1 MLFSDLAVVK
11 IDNFHDV
18 AVQVKTNKIIV
29 SLIHAKTKEDIIPTL
44 ASSLQE
50 CLTVTIVGI
59 SKFYSKL
66 SEGVPSQNEKSAVP
80 FNIEFGVFCESDM
93 CFFNHNE
100 MSMSTGLGRLEM
112 ERCPLP
118 HHVRRLTAQ
127 LSIDECREIAIML
140 GSKLQEWDDL
150 VYEFERQP
158 ANDLKFISLWSCIM
172 KSVNFSFGS
181 LQMILEKKGRSAHLL
196 CELFRDVKID
206 VSEELL
212 KMYNEKCDRVLMP
225 KEKLNIIISRFNI
238 LCESETIKRTRD
250 DYNLLSRY
258 EVLQIAGLE
267 KLIRKRKTEE
277 DPILYFVSLEE
288 TFDVIKKSHSALNH
302 AGRDKMQKE
311 LNKKYANKNRRNHS
325 GIKRSP
331 YEAMFG
337 CPPKGIQR
345 ERHASG
351 SNLSKQAE
359 KMVARSN
366 QILRPVQ
373 VGDNVTVP
381 IPSVDRG
388 RGDPR
393 NLLCIVLE
401 HDQTNDQFKL
411 GSKDGILNGSY
422 SRNQFT
428 FSPIHS
434 LALQDAN
441 TLVELSVREAAR
453 QQSIGDGQ
461 GFLKCAY
468 MSEDTLNKIPSVDAL
483 HELSNHIGNINMQ
496 LAIELEVDV
505 SFIQQIQYNHKNK
518 LIDQTRIFF

>member
-1 MLFSDLAVVK
+1 MA
-11 IDNFHDV
+11 
-18 AVQVKTNKIIV
+18 
-29 SLIHAKTKEDIIPTL
+29 
-44 ASSLQE
+44 
-50 CLTVTIVGI
+50 
-59 SKFYSKL
+59 
-66 SEGVPSQNEKSAVP
+66 NEK
-80 FNIEFGVFCESDM
+80 
-93 CFFNHNE
+93 
-100 MSMSTGLGRLEM
+100 
-112 ERCPLP
+112 
-118 HHVRRLTAQ
+118 
-127 LSIDECREIAIML
+127 
-140 GSKLQEWDDL
+140 
-150 VYEFERQP
+150 
-158 ANDLKFISLWSCIM
+158 
-172 KSVNFSFGS
+172 
-181 LQMILEKKGRSAHLL
+181 EKI
-196 CELFRDVKID
+196 FT
-206 VSEELL
+206 EELL

-311 LNKKYANKNRRNHS
+311 LNKKYANTLQQEEDLNFEMTTRHHGLVSQSSNEDLVAQDYQLVTSVNQISAIPVVNSSLPDSQPTSEISDTSDRQPIFETQDSQQSSYFEAALLDIIVPQSNSVDDETLNEVQCLQYERECNKCS
-325 GIKRSP
+325 AFFQTDSILQICCDICVRS
-331 YEAMFG
+331 E
-337 CPPKGIQR
+337 CIQR

-461 GFLKCAY
+461 GFLKCACKTGCVRKTCKCVK
-468 MSEDTLNKIPSVDAL
+468 SNVLCNSRCHNSLSCHNK
-483 HELSNHIGNINMQ
+483 
-496 LAIELEVDV
+496 
-505 SFIQQIQYNHKNK
+505 
-518 LIDQTRIFF
+518 